1 MKGLSIG
8 IGGVSRAGKTSLSNY
23 IQSLYPNKKTLLIQ
37 MDDFV
42 KNEAD
47 IPKVR
52 DHTDWEHPISVD
64 FKKIKNVLAKAVIKY
79 DIVITE
85 GILIFYSEEL
95 NKLFD
100 KRIFINVPKTVFYK
114 RKIEDVRW
122 GKEPEWYMDYIWK
135 SYLKYGKI
143 KDTDSTTLYIHGTEN
158 WSPMLIDEHLFK
170 MEQVPSFIA
179 TGN

>member
-8 IGGVSRAGKTSLSNY
+8 IGGVSRAGKTYLSNF
-23 IQSLYPNKKTLLIQ
+23 IKSLYPNKSTFLIE

-52 DHTDWEHPISVD
+52 DHIDWEHPISVD
-64 FKKIKNVLAKAVIKY
+64 FDRIKKVLKESIDKY

-95 NKLFD
+95 NQLFD
-100 KRIFINVPKTVFYK
+100 KRIFINVPKTIFYK
-114 RKIEDVRW
+114 RRKEEKRW
-122 GKEPEWYMDYIWK
+122 GREPDWYLDYVWE
-135 SYLKYGKI
+135 SYLKYGKL
-143 KDTDSTTLYIHGTEN
+143 KDSDNSTLYVHGTED
-158 WSPMLIDEHLFK
+158 WSPMLIDEHLYII
-170 MEQVPSFIA
+170 EQPVAALISL
-179 TGN
+179 

>member
-8 IGGVSRAGKTSLSNY
+8 IGGVSRAGKTYLSNF
-23 IQSLYPNKKTLLIQ
+23 IKSLYPNKSTFLIE

-52 DHTDWEHPISVD
+52 NHTDWEHLISVD
-64 FKKIKNVLAKAVIKY
+64 FERIKTVLKESICQY

-95 NKLFD
+95 NQLFD
-100 KRIFINVPKTVFYK
+100 KRIFINVPKTIFYK
-114 RKIEDVRW
+114 RRKEEKRW
-122 GKEPEWYMDYIWK
+122 GLEPDWYLDYVWE
-135 SYLKYGKI
+135 SYLKYGKL
-143 KDTDSTTLYIHGTEN
+143 KDSDNSTLYVHGTED
-158 WSPMLIDEHLFK
+158 WSPMLIDEHLYK
-170 MEQVPSFIA
+170 LEQPASVQLGS
-179 TGN
+179 

>member
-8 IGGVSRAGKTSLSNY
+8 IGGVSRAGKTTLSNY
-23 IQSLYPNKKTLLIQ
+23 IKSLYPKKSIFLIE
-37 MDDFV
+37 MDNFV

-52 DHTDWEHPISVD
+52 NHTDWEHPISVD
-64 FKKIKNVLAKAVIKY
+64 FKRLKEALEKALNTY

-95 NKLFD
+95 NPLFD

-114 RKIEDVRW
+114 RRKEEKRW
-122 GKEPEWYMDYIWK
+122 GAEPDWYLDYVWE
-135 SYLKYGKI
+135 SYLKYGKL
-143 KDTDSTTLYIHGTEN
+143 KDADSNTLYIHGTED

-170 MEQVPSFIA
+170 MVLTSGI
-179 TGN
+179 

>member
-23 IQSLYPNKKTLLIQ
+23 IKSLYPTKSILLIE

-42 KNEAD
+42 RNEAD
-47 IPKVR
+47 IPKIR
-52 DHTDWEHPISVD
+52 NHTDWEHPISVD
-64 FKKIKNVLAKAVIKY
+64 FKRLKKTLEEALNTY

-85 GILIFYSEEL
+85 GILIFYSEDL
-95 NKLFD
+95 NQLFD

-114 RKIEDVRW
+114 RRKEETRW
-122 GKEPEWYMDYIWK
+122 GAEPDWYLDYVWK
-135 SYLKYGKI
+135 SYLKYGKLN
-143 KDTDSTTLYIHGTEN
+143 DSDNNTLYIYGTED

-170 MEQVPSFIA
+170 MELAPSY
-179 TGN
+179 

>member
-8 IGGVSRAGKTSLSNY
+8 IGGVSRAGKTTLSNY
-23 IQSLYPNKKTLLIQ
+23 IKSLYPKKSIFLIE
-37 MDDFV
+37 MDKFV

-52 DHTDWEHPISVD
+52 NHTDWEHPISVD
-64 FKKIKNVLAKAVIKY
+64 FKRLKEALEKALNTY

-95 NKLFD
+95 NPLFD

-114 RKIEDVRW
+114 RRKEEKRW
-122 GKEPEWYMDYIWK
+122 GAEPDWYLDYVWE
-135 SYLKYGKI
+135 SYLKYGKL
-143 KDTDSTTLYIHGTEN
+143 KDADSNTLYIHGTED

-170 MEQVPSFIA
+170 MVLTSGI
-179 TGN
+179 